1 MYRTRKRSANV
12 IAIRKSEAARIQLQS
27 YKILFIIAPS
37 VAFSLSKIVA
47 SNAASTGNGTPE
59 VARSNYTS
67 NPRTIAILPL
77 SAEAPIEQFVKGL
90 TDAIINL
97 GIKKPGNLAI
107 LDSNTI
113 LRSLGGNVFDKI
125 GNLRLENYITH
136 LEDNLEVIICMGDT
150 SAHSTWTRM
159 CISHVSQY
167 LILPNTRH

>member
-1 MYRTRKRSANV
+1 MYRTRKRSANA
-12 IAIRKSEAARIQLQS
+12 IAIRKSEVARIQLQS

-47 SNAASTGNGTPE
+47 SNAASTGNGTSE
-59 VARSNYTS
+59 VVRSNYTS

-77 SAEAPIEQFVKGL
+77 SAEVPIEQFVKGL

-159 CISHVSQY
+159 CISHVSQC